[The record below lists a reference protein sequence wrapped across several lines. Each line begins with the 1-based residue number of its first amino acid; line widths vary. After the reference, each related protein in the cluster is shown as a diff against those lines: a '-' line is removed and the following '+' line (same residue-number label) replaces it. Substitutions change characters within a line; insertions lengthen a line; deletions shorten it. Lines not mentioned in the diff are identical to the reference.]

1 MDINMLVI
9 GYKEN
14 KMVMVNIILQMVHQ
28 KKVNGKMVK
37 EFNGN
42 DNLYKILYM

>member
-1 MDINMLVI
+1 MGINMLVN

-14 KMVMVNIILQMVHQ
+14 KMVKVNIILRMVHQ
-28 KKVNGKMVK
+28 KKDYGKTVK